1 MAYQDRNTF
10 TDFGIMYHIV
20 ITKRVSQLFPIYS
33 FAKLAVGQMD
43 IAKADITN
51 NEAWIHILDIYQRNK

>member
-1 MAYQDRNTF
+1 MFNSF
-10 TDFGIMYHIV
+10 IFDFGIMYHIV
-20 ITKRVSQLFPIYS
+20 ITKLVSQLFPIYS
-33 FAKLAVGQMD
+33 FAKLSVGQMD